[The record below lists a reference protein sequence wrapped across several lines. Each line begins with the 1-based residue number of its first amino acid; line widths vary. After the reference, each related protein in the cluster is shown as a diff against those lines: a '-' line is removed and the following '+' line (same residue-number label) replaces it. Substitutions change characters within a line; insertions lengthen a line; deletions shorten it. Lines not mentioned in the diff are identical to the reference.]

1 MLAYFYAL
9 LTGADTMSKTKL
21 LLRDFQDA
29 KEVVMTPNEQDAA
42 MRNFFVDLYKQ
53 EDQPVVILPNRQ
65 MNH

>member
-1 MLAYFYAL
+1 
-9 LTGADTMSKTKL
+9 MSKTKL

-42 MRNFFVDLYKQ
+42 MRNFFVELYKQ

-65 MNH
+65 I